1 MRETQLPALDTHTLI
16 GEFRTVLQHPEL
28 RAPTNTQAVVILSA
42 PFVRMP
48 DGNLQE
54 NSPENEA
61 RIKFGIELLRQIAAD
76 RTHKPDEESD
86 FKDAPPLVLNGETD
100 QLPIMERIAL
110 QAGIP
115 REMIELVDNIQ
126 DGVGNTKTQ
135 FTAMEQDPRFAHLQ
149 HAVFV
154 TSLYHVPRVERT
166 AEENLPGNTDYEVIP
181 VPIDKYPFNIFMIRG
196 EIRRIWRY
204 AASGDIAQV
213 PHHLRTDF
221 QE

>member
-1 MRETQLPALDTHTLI
+1 MREVQLPPLDIHTLI
-16 GEFRTVLQHPEL
+16 GEFRTVLQHPNL

-42 PFVRMP
+42 PFARMP
-48 DGNLQE
+48 DGTLQE
-54 NSPENEA
+54 DSPENVA
-61 RIKFGIELLRQIAAD
+61 RIAFGAQLLREIAAD
-76 RTHKPDEESD
+76 RKNRPASKADL
-86 FKDAPPLVLNGETD
+86 KDAPPLVLNGETE
-100 QLPIMERIAL
+100 QLPIMERIARG
-110 QAGIP
+110 AGIP
-115 REMIELVDNIQ
+115 PEMIELVDNIQ

-135 FTAMEQDPRFAHLQ
+135 FTTMEQDPRFADLH
-149 HAVFV
+149 HVVFV

-166 AEENLPGNTDYEVIP
+166 AGKILPGNTDYEVIP

-196 EIRRIWRY
+196 EIRRILRY